1 MWRHIEPIF
10 QPGHDQIVLGVFANV
25 VDQTFQGVVRRI
37 DGPDDFIDS
46 TGAALLVA
54 RQRQLQEAGHRL
66 VLLGPS
72 DPVRRSLGRMDLLF
86 FLELAEIAPARD
98 AA

>member
-1 MWRHIEPIF
+1 
-10 QPGHDQIVLGVFANV
+10 
-25 VDQTFQGVVRRI
+25 
-37 DGPDDFIDS
+37 
-46 TGAALLVA
+46 
-54 RQRQLQEAGHRL
+54 

-72 DPVRRSLGRMDLLF
+72 DPVRRSLGRMGLLF